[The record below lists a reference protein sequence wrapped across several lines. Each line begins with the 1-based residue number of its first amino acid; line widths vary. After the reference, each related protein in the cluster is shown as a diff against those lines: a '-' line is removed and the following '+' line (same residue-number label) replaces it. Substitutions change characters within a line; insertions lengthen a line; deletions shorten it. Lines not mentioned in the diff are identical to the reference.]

1 MLRQDLAW
9 GMVKYSTLWDETT
22 LRQKGVVH
30 ERTSTFGYSLQKRE
44 RPIAQIKVLTVSFV
58 VLIPPYSQ
66 SEMADAHP
74 QATSFECP
82 MDFCVEFWNLAK
94 KWYKDPY
101 VVYKFVFIIAIPAL
115 LVIFGIV
122 GNLLSFAVLATR
134 KLTSATLLLRVLAI
148 ADTSV
153 LISIFL
159 FHSLPHLEKLN
170 MI

>member
-1 MLRQDLAW
+1 
-9 GMVKYSTLWDETT
+9 
-22 LRQKGVVH
+22 
-30 ERTSTFGYSLQKRE
+30 
-44 RPIAQIKVLTVSFV
+44 
-58 VLIPPYSQ
+58 
-66 SEMADAHP
+66 MADAHP

-170 MI
+170 MINRRSHQWNVYKIFGFFCRLTMDITSVFDAGLVVLVGIDRLVSKSSMGGVSSSIAESR